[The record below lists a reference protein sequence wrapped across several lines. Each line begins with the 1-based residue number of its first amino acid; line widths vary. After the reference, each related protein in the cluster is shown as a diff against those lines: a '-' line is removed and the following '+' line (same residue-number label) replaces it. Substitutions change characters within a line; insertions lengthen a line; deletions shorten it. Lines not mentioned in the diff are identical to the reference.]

1 MTDAK
6 QNGGG
11 GLAVLFCLGLLCVP
25 WKSTGIERGKI
36 ATMRAWG
43 LSPKLPPHLL
53 PNAIDAAADRHGI
66 TRATFR
72 ALVKVESGGN
82 SRAVS
87 SEGARGLT
95 QVMPANSYRC
105 GLHPDQLFDPLH
117 NLDCGARI
125 LKEEIDRVGNER
137 DALAVYNAGKPTR
150 KAGQKYASLVLSLAK
165 RLVG

>member
-1 MTDAK
+1 MSAK
-6 QNGGG
+6 QQEGG
-11 GLAVLFCLGLLCVP
+11 GLVVLLCLGLLLTP
-25 WKSTGIERGKI
+25 WKSTGLEKGKM
-36 ATMRAWG
+36 ATMRAFG
-43 LSPKLPPHLL
+43 MRPALPASML
-53 PNAIDAAADRHGI
+53 PDAIDDAADRHGI
-66 TRATFR
+66 KRSTFR

-82 SRAVS
+82 HRAVS
-87 SEGARGLT
+87 NKGAMGLT

-105 GLHPDQLFDPLH
+105 GLKPAQLFDPLH

-150 KAGQKYASLVLSLAK
+150 KAGQQYATLVLSLAK